1 MDHLSTSECEV
12 CKRKTK
18 YSCVSCCKVI
28 CTVCS
33 EEVEI
38 DVEGYSE
45 ENYCVSKCRGD
56 TCCRKRKLGVDKD
69 ADKDVVIEVQSV
81 RSKVGK
87 EERIKKQ
94 TSIAGF
100 FGGKIKE
107 KKIRSCPT
115 KAVRTVSVATLKN
128 VRCDNSY
135 VRHVFLQNGHYVRPK
150 KKIISRP
157 VATYTVSVHPMYIW

>member
-1 MDHLSTSECEV
+1 MKYVNGKRSILV
-12 CKRKTK
+12 CPVAKLFVLFVVKRLKLTL
-18 YSCVSCCKVI
+18 KVI
-28 CTVCS
+28 LR
-33 EEVEI
+33 
-38 DVEGYSE
+38 

-94 TSIAGF
+94 TNIAGF

-115 KAVRTVSVATLKN
+115 KAVRTVSVATLT
-128 VRCDNSY
+128 NSWIPNILAQY
-135 VRHVFLQNGHYVRPK
+135 DADIYL
-150 KKIISRP
+150 
-157 VATYTVSVHPMYIW
+157 

>member
-1 MDHLSTSECEV
+1 M
-12 CKRKTK
+12 
-18 YSCVSCCKVI
+18 SCCKVI

-45 ENYCVSKCRGD
+45 ENYCVSTKCRGD

-107 KKIRSCPT
+107 KK
-115 KAVRTVSVATLKN
+115 N
-128 VRCDNSY
+128 
-135 VRHVFLQNGHYVRPK
+135 
-150 KKIISRP
+150 
-157 VATYTVSVHPMYIW
+157 

>member
-1 MDHLSTSECEV
+1 ML
-12 CKRKTK
+12 
-18 YSCVSCCKVI
+18 KVI
-28 CTVCS
+28 LRKIIV
-33 EEVEI
+33 
-38 DVEGYSE
+38 
-45 ENYCVSKCRGD
+45 CRGD

-69 ADKDVVIEVQSV
+69 ADKDVIEVQSV

-128 VRCDNSY
+128 VRCNNSY

-150 KKIISRP
+150 KKLYP
-157 VATYTVSVHPMYIW
+157 GL